1 MSSLTIGF
9 LCLGGSILL
18 IVMRMPIGLALGG
31 TAVVGLVAIRGVT
44 PALATIRNVP
54 FEFAANFEI
63 SALPMFIL
71 MGTIALHTKLTTSLF
86 DAARIWLGRLPG
98 GLAVATNYACAGF
111 AAASGSSLA
120 TTIAMGRLAVPEMR
134 RHNYDPGLATGVIA
148 AAGTLGSLIPPSILM
163 VIYAIFAEVSIPK
176 LFLAGFLPGFLT
188 AFVYM
193 VMILTRCILNPKL
206 APVADRPPTARERW
220 QSVVEVWPLPTLIVG
235 VIGSIYTGVATATEA
250 AAVGVV
256 LSIVIAAAKRSIT
269 WKLLFSSLRDSIHST
284 VTIFFIAIGAVMMTR
299 LMALAGVPQ
308 FLSAAMQQYS
318 VDPLALVLATSV
330 LYLILGCLL
339 DPIGMVFL
347 TLPVILPLFKAQN
360 LDLIWFGILL
370 IKYVEIGLI
379 TPPVGLNVFAVKAMN
394 PDIPM
399 GVIFRGVTWF
409 IVCETFVLAL
419 LIAFPQ
425 ISLLLPST
433 M

>member
-1 MSSLTIGF
+1 MTNLEIGF
-9 LCLGGSILL
+9 LCLGASILL
-18 IVMRMPIGLALGG
+18 IVSRMPIGLALG
-31 TAVVGLVAIRGVT
+31 APALVGLAVIRGLN
-44 PALATIRNVP
+44 PALATVRNIP

-71 MGTIALHTKLTTSLF
+71 MGTIALNTKLTTSLF

-98 GLAVATNYACAGF
+98 GLAIATNYACAGF

-176 LFLAGFLPGFLT
+176 LFLAGFLPGLLT

-193 VMILTRCILNPKL
+193 VMILVRCKLNPRL
-206 APVADRPPTARERW
+206 APVADTPPTAREKW
-220 QSVVEVWPLPTLIVG
+220 QALVEVWPLPALILG

-250 AAVGVV
+250 AALGVV
-256 LSIVIAAAKRSIT
+256 LSIVIAAVKRSIT
-269 WKLLFSSLRDSIHST
+269 WAVLWSSLRESIHST
-284 VTIFFIAIGAVMMTR
+284 VTLFFIAVGAVMMTR
-299 LMALAGVPQ
+299 LMALCGVPS
-308 FLSAAMQQYS
+308 FLSAVMQQWS

-339 DPIGMVFL
+339 DPLGMVFL
-347 TLPVILPLFKAQN
+347 TLPIVLPMFKAQN

-379 TPPVGLNVFAVKAMN
+379 TPPVGLNVFAVKSMN

-399 GVIFRGVTWF
+399 GVVFRGVTWF
-409 IVCETFVLAL
+409 IACEIVVLAL
-419 LIAFPQ
+419 LIAFPE
-425 ISLLLPST
+425 ISLFLPST

>member
-1 MSSLTIGF
+1 MSNLTIGF
-9 LCLGGSILL
+9 ICLGISILF
-18 IVMRMPIGLALGG
+18 IVIRMPIGLALG
-31 TAVVGLVAIRGVT
+31 APALVGLSSIIGFNRALSAIKN
-44 PALATIRNVP
+44 IP

-86 DAARIWLGRLPG
+86 DAARVWLGRLPG
-98 GLAVATNYACAGF
+98 GLAIATNYACAGF

-176 LFLAGFLPGFLT
+176 LFLAGFLPGLLT

-193 VMILTRCILNPKL
+193 VMILARCRLNPQL
-206 APVADRPPTARERW
+206 APVAARPPTAQERW
-220 QSVVEVWPLPTLIVG
+220 QSIVEVWPLPTLIVG
-235 VIGSIYTGVATATEA
+235 VIGSIYTGFATATEA
-250 AAVGVV
+250 AALGVV
-256 LSIVIAAAKRSIT
+256 LSLVIAAAKRSISWPVLVT
-269 WKLLFSSLRDSIHST
+269 SLRDSIHSS
-284 VTIFFIAIGAVMMTR
+284 VTIFFIAVGAVMMTK

-308 FLSAAMQQYS
+308 FLTTTMQQYS
-318 VDPLALVLATSV
+318 VDPLSLVLATSV

-379 TPPVGLNVFAVKAMN
+379 TPPVGMNVFAVKAMN

-399 GVIFRGVTWF
+399 GVIFKGVSWF
-409 IVCETFVLAL
+409 IACETLVLAL
-419 LIAFPQ
+419 LIAFPR
-425 ISLLLPST
+425 ISLFLPST